1 MGTAYV
7 ALGSNLGD
15 RLATMRAAVRRIE
28 ELGQVDAVSSIYET
42 EPIGFEAQPP
52 FLNAVL
58 RLRTALTPHELL
70 ASLLDVEGDFGRS
83 RSFQDAP
90 RTLDLDLLFYDGLVL
105 DTATLTLPHPRL
117 QQRAF
122 VLVPLVEIAPDLV
135 HPVLGQT
142 VGGLLAA
149 VGGKAGVRRHGA
161 RLA

>member
-28 ELGQVDAVSSIYET
+28 ELGQVEAVSSVYET
-42 EPIGFEAQPP
+42 EPVGFEAQPP

-58 RLRTALTPHELL
+58 RLRTALAPDELI
-70 ASLLDVEGDFGRS
+70 ASLLDIEADFGRS
-83 RSFQDAP
+83 RSFKDAP

-105 DTATLTLPHPRL
+105 DNATLLLPHPRL
-117 QQRAF
+117 HQRAF
-122 VLVPLVEIAPDLV
+122 VLVPLAEIAPHLV
-135 HPVLGQT
+135 HPVLGRT
-142 VGGLLAA
+142 INDLRDV
-149 VGGKAGVRRHGA
+149 VGGKAGIRRSEA